1 MIASDAGL
9 SVISEVAS
17 SSQNSGIVPTLSIV
31 AYGSNHVNDRLSVS
45 EVSSSNYVNA
55 TVMSIQVAASPE
67 IDTSNPGSS
76 GNAGTMVFFSDAY
89 QAATSTFLMFY
100 LFCCFFCQFSMF
112 LRDFLFFRYFCGC
125 SFGLYCRG
133 TGGMCGHHYYHNF
146 SSMGLGNLR

>member
-1 MIASDAGL
+1 VIASDAGL

-76 GNAGTMVFFSDAY
+76 GNAGTMVFFQRCLS
-89 QAATSTFLMFY
+89 S
-100 LFCCFFCQFSMF
+100 CHK
-112 LRDFLFFRYFCGC
+112 YFCGC